1 MVAGTCNESQRSSL
15 TQSAHFVRQALT
27 AYRRRRAELL
37 SQPPRLSGSFISRGL
52 PKGSAVRECLACRKT
67 ASWDLHQKRQSGEL
81 AARPFFAQRLKTQP
95 CPLWELNDLG
105 SGPAYALR
113 SNVSGALICFRSA
126 NKQPAVAIGPGTGPI
141 WEWMM
146 LPMHWRSAAAFSR
159 QLQATSAGQTPVGRS
174 LPRRLKL
181 SGL

>member
-1 MVAGTCNESQRSSL
+1 MVAETCNAREGADVLSSISTAKAVGLLHFTRIAQR
-15 TQSAHFVRQALT
+15 V
-27 AYRRRRAELL
+27 RRARMFGMQEDGKL
-37 SQPPRLSGSFISRGL
+37 GSTS
-52 PKGSAVRECLACRKT
+52 
-67 ASWDLHQKRQSGEL
+67 KRQSGEL